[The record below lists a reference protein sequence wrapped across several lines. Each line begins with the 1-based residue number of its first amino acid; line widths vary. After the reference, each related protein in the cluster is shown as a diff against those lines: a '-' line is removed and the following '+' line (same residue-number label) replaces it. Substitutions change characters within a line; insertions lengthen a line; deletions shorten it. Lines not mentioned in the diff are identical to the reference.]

1 MHHITLQGDFSMKLG
16 FKLKALV
23 AGALLLSGG
32 SALANTSI
40 DTSGGDIFLSL
51 WDQTAGTTFVFD
63 TGLNQSTFSS
73 SGSYSFNLSSD
84 ANYTAFF
91 NAVGSTGD
99 TVTYNLIAVGTAG
112 AYSTSGSAPT
122 PRNSGLNQALSAG
135 TNYATSVNG
144 VSSST
149 TNSAYATG
157 GNATASVW
165 GSTDAGWTNQLKVS
179 PSANAAV
186 GTALNFYSVAF
197 NGTNHTSNF
206 ILATVNQFASTWLLD
221 SAGNLS
227 YGAVPIPAPFGLL
240 LGGLA
245 LMGVISRRK
254 PASAGQDLGG
264 AAA

>member
-1 MHHITLQGDFSMKLG
+1 MKLG

-91 NAVGSTGD
+91 NAV
-99 TVTYNLIAVGTAG
+99 
-112 AYSTSGSAPT
+112 
-122 PRNSGLNQALSAG
+122 G